1 MALSHSPSIITDSL
15 ILYLDAANTKSY
27 PGSGTVWTDLS
38 GKGNTGTLVNAPT
51 YSSANGGAIVF
62 DGTDDK
68 VDCGNA
74 ASLQITVGTISAW
87 INATSDNSGF
97 NGIITKQNAWG
108 LFVTDNILVAYSW
121 GGGGT
126 KSTGVT
132 VGNSTWKYVA
142 MSFTQTIGS
151 PSNNA
156 IIYVNGSPV
165 LTTTII
171 HSDQSVQVTTDG
183 NASQCMAGSISQ
195 IAIYNRVLS
204 AAEIT
209 QNYNALRGRFGL

>member
-1 MALSHSPSIITDSL
+1 
-15 ILYLDAANTKSY
+15 
-27 PGSGTVWTDLS
+27 
-38 GKGNTGTLVNAPT
+38 
-51 YSSANGGAIVF
+51 
-62 DGTDDK
+62 
-68 VDCGNA
+68 
-74 ASLQITVGTISAW
+74 
-87 INATSDNSGF
+87 
-97 NGIITKQNAWG
+97 
-108 LFVTDNILVAYSW
+108 
-121 GGGGT
+121 
-126 KSTGVT
+126 
-132 VGNSTWKYVA
+132 